1 MFPARKAKKKI
12 ARPKK
17 ELLGL
22 KVTNEI
28 PDTAQADGAVN
39 MARLKCEHAVQ
50 MESGEGQSVGLVMQ
64 LKRLQ
69 EKVSRD

>member
-1 MFPARKAKKKI
+1 VFPARKAKKTNY
-12 ARPKK
+12 ASKK
-17 ELLGL
+17 ELVSL

-28 PDTAQADGAVN
+28 LDAAQADGAVN
-39 MARLKCEHAVQ
+39 MARLKSEHAVQ